1 MQLRWVDGAPMAH
14 QHVAEVGIEA
24 TIDWG
29 SPKPTGEVH
38 WQARGFQLRQS
49 IEVGVMMVVL
59 LARAEPP
66 VIHVG
71 AQ

>member
-1 MQLRWVDGAPMAH
+1 MQLRWVYGAPMAH
-14 QHVAEVGIEA
+14 QHVAEVGIET
-24 TIDWG
+24 TIDRG
-29 SPKPTGEVH
+29 SPQPTGEVH

-49 IEVGVMMVVL
+49 IEVGVMVVL